1 MWTKHSEE
9 NRTLAVYRYTGTVTY
24 KDDCV
29 ERGTVVADTKEDA
42 MEKLRKYRVETL
54 KLQKVPGQAAF
65 FMGFTAS
72 IK

>member
-1 MWTKHSEE
+1 M
-9 NRTLAVYRYTGTVTY
+9 AVYRYTGTVTY

-42 MEKLRKYRVETL
+42 MEKLRKYRVEAL
-54 KLQKVPGQAAF
+54 KLQKVPGQVAF

>member
-1 MWTKHSEE
+1 M
-9 NRTLAVYRYTGTVTY
+9 AVYRYTGTVTY

-42 MEKLRKYRVETL
+42 VEKLRKYSVETL
-54 KLQKVPGQAAF
+54 KIKKVSGQSGF

>member
-1 MWTKHSEE
+1 
-9 NRTLAVYRYTGTVTY
+9 LAVYRYTGTVAH

-42 MEKLRKYRVETL
+42 VEKLRKYRVETL
-54 KLQKVPGQAAF
+54 KLKKVPGRSGF